1 MISQME
7 QTVYRL
13 SNLDTR
19 QQKISY
25 QMSTKKERIREFLT
39 QDTQK
44 IFGFNEIVTMFRKV
58 LQ

>member
-1 MISQME
+1 MLVRVGAYKTGMDPE
-7 QTVYRL
+7 
-13 SNLDTR
+13 LDNA
-19 QQKISY
+19 
-25 QMSTKKERIREFLT
+25 MSKKEQIREFLT